1 MTFTTRHDAL
11 KVPAEFSPASDLS
24 PELVIFSYD
33 DNLVFEHENLAQTWV
48 ALQEALPSPFL
59 PSNDNARRTMGI
71 VAAQAMSRY
80 FN

>member
-11 KVPAEFSPASDLS
+11 KVPAEFSPATDLS
-24 PELVIFSYD
+24 PELVIYSYD

-48 ALQEALPSPFL
+48 ALQEALPS
-59 PSNDNARRTMGI
+59 NDNARRTMGI